1 MIYSLFSALNHWNFM
16 NTLKYLFLVINSK
29 WFEPE
34 SNILFNKLNKK
45 THHDYLAPP
54 NFVSCKYN
62 VALTFIQARFIF
74 IYYQVWSE
82 DQVALHGH
90 TPSQVSFRHKFIH
103 NSCKTFNFHMPP
115 IHLRQHRCI
124 QQQPQRDF
132 QGIHMVRYR
141 HLSSQGIRLM
151 CVFP

>member
-1 MIYSLFSALNHWNFM
+1 M

-34 SNILFNKLNKK
+34 SYILFNKLNKK

-74 IYYQVWSE
+74 IYYQV
-82 DQVALHGH
+82 
-90 TPSQVSFRHKFIH
+90 
-103 NSCKTFNFHMPP
+103 
-115 IHLRQHRCI
+115 
-124 QQQPQRDF
+124 
-132 QGIHMVRYR
+132 
-141 HLSSQGIRLM
+141 
-151 CVFP
+151 